1 MSRVGVV
8 EGVPNR
14 APQCVAWE
22 LARLAT
28 LYGGGAA
35 RPPSAGIPDLGASIR
50 SLIAGRDEIEQAG
63 LTTTTELVNTLPQ
76 NFCGGPNENTVRGN
90 GAETNSGL
98 GSGMNLRGLS
108 DDAALVLFNGRG
120 LAPSGTAGAFTD
132 IGNISLAAIDHME
145 VIQEGAV
152 RRVVEVVGEE
162 GLSDADS
169 GSGFVGGVAADEG
182 REESACAGISG
193 AASA

>member
-1 MSRVGVV
+1 LRRPYAVKLRVVNEDRIGD
-8 EGVPNR
+8 GR
-14 APQCVAWE
+14 
-22 LARLAT
+22 R
-28 LYGGGAA
+28 GA
-35 RPPSAGIPDLGASIR
+35 PPSAGIPDLGASIR